1 MHIFV
6 ADEHLLMVLANT
18 NGHALQIP
26 RCAGFYDAARAWRQK
41 KGSGERQQMAA
52 VLRFLNSAHYQ
63 RQGIVALPCAA
74 HTRSLSLTGLQA
86 AATARATWS
95 VSDVRVAGA
104 ARRTRRRCA
113 TGVLQLLRRQAAP
126 HLPRKA
132 RNSRDQLTSRPV
144 IPDGSAAFQV
154 FGRQFDGGRK
164 AM

>member
-18 NGHALQIP
+18 NGHTLQIP
-26 RCAGFYDAARAWRQK
+26 RCAGFYDVACAWRQK

-52 VLRFLNSAHYQ
+52 VLHFLSSAHYQ

-95 VSDVRVAGA
+95 VSDVRVAGRGA
-104 ARRTRRRCA
+104 KDEAPRRDRRINNC
-113 TGVLQLLRRQAAP
+113 
-126 HLPRKA
+126 
-132 RNSRDQLTSRPV
+132 
-144 IPDGSAAFQV
+144 
-154 FGRQFDGGRK
+154 
-164 AM
+164 